1 MFTLTNL
8 VLSGILTVNSVAI
21 LNEERFLA
29 RSKGNLVLV
38 KLLTLYFVHYH
49 IYSISTFTSPL
60 VGWGKDSI
68 SQSSSYQQPQ
78 QHNPNS
84 YGVNYDSGNVS
95 VKHQLINLISATR
108 TLMRSKKE
116 LLVWWTK

>member
-49 IYSISTFTSPL
+49 IYSIFTFTSLL

-78 QHNPNS
+78 QHNPAS

-116 LLVWWTK
+116 LLVCTK